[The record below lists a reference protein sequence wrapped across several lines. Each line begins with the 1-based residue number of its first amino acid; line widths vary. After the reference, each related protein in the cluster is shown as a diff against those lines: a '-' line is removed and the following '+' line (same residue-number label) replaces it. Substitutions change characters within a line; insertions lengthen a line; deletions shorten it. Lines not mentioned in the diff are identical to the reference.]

1 MLTRQLTP
9 EHTTFAIAEST
20 RSEDAV
26 TLPLATV
33 TAIVGLHVELG
44 LPESGNEDRTL
55 IVHGASS
62 SVGSA
67 AVQLAK
73 MAGVGRVVGTAG
85 ASADVARRAGCDH
98 VVDYRSHA
106 SASSLAQALHAATKG
121 RATHAFDAISEGG
134 AVYML
139 TEALDKR
146 VDRSVDGVIATVL
159 PRTDPPLRSP
169 PDGIV
174 YKRIGAGTANA
185 ADHAPNA
192 EIASRILRKVARA
205 VDEGKWM
212 PSRTRR
218 LHGGLEGVKG
228 GLELFEAKRV
238 AGEKLVVRIG
248 DTPGLLCV

>member
-1 MLTRQLTP
+1 MQVTP
-9 EHTTFAIAEST
+9 EHTTFAIADST

-44 LPESGNEDRTL
+44 LPESGNEHRTL

-73 MAGVGRVVGTAG
+73 MAGVGTVVGTAG
-85 ASADVARRAGCDH
+85 ASTDVARRAGCDR
-98 VVDYRSHA
+98 VVDYRAHK
-106 SASSLAQALHAATKG
+106 SATALAQALHDATDG

-139 TEALDKR
+139 TSALEKR
-146 VDRSVDGVIATVL
+146 ADRSIDGVIATVL
-159 PRTDPPLRSP
+159 PRTDPPLRP
-169 PDGIV
+169 APDGIV

-185 ADHAPNA
+185 AEHAPNA
-192 EIASRILRKVARA
+192 DIASRMLRKVVRA
-205 VDEGKWM
+205 LDEGRWV
-212 PSRTRR
+212 PSRTR
-218 LHGGLEGVKG
+218 LLDGGLEGVAG
-228 GLELFEAKRV
+228 GLEMLEAKRV
-238 AGEKLVVRIG
+238 AGEKLIVRVA